1 MLGLPYG
8 KVFLVPWT
16 EEWAIEF
23 VKEKQFIEEQIGEHI
38 LAIHHIG
45 STSIPHLSAKP
56 II

>member
-23 VKEKQFIEEQIGEHI
+23 VKRNNSLRNK
-38 LAIHHIG
+38 LANIF
-45 STSIPHLSAKP
+45 
-56 II
+56 